1 MRKRKMNSAAL
12 TLSNTKVKTIL
23 LDIIALLFIAFAPAL
38 SHMFAV
44 PIYMLEPMRIMLI
57 LSIVHTSKKNSY
69 LIALALP
76 LFSFFISTHPS
87 ILKTLLICSELLF
100 NLYLFTFL
108 LRYLRNSFAALL
120 SSILISKL
128 YYYAV
133 KFALLG
139 FGLMDGGLVATPL
152 FMQAIVA
159 LGLSTYLYFF
169 YKSDK

>member
-1 MRKRKMNSAAL
+1 MNAAAI
-12 TLSNTKVKTIL
+12 TFSNPKVKTIL
-23 LDIIALLFIAFAPAL
+23 LDTIALLFIAFAPAL

-57 LSIVHTSKKNSY
+57 LSIVHTSRKNSY

-76 LFSFFISTHPS
+76 LFSFIISTHPS
-87 ILKTLLICSELLF
+87 ILKTLLICSELLLNVF
-100 NLYLFTFL
+100 LFTFL
-108 LRYLRNSFAALL
+108 LKHIRNSFTAIL

-128 YYYAV
+128 FYYIV
-133 KFALLG
+133 KLGLLSFG
-139 FGLMDGGLVATPL
+139 FMDGGLIATPL
-152 FMQAIVA
+152 YLQAIVA